1 MRLTRKTTAANELRD
16 NFLLTA
22 QGYLGYTASADG
34 SNYFG
39 QRVGYNGKGLPW
51 DGAFIDVVARESGL
65 RLTACVYTPVALS
78 RFLKANRVYNKP
90 QRGDIVFFETSTA
103 AREFGPPHVGIV
115 TDVSKFLTDGVFAT
129 IEGQTS
135 NGLPRGSNLQDGV
148 YQRLRTSTDVIA
160 FARPDFT
167 LTVSSTAAS
176 KNITAELPI
185 IKPAQVKP
193 TLRHRSVLLLQDA
206 LTQVTGVSGFNRGT
220 MCAKTKATYAYF
232 QRGIGQVG
240 ADGTPDLSSLQRLA
254 NETKLFSVEA

>member
-1 MRLTRKTTAANELRD
+1 MRLTRKITAANAARD

-51 DGAFIDVVARESGL
+51 DGAFIDVCARESGL

-78 RFLKANRVYNKP
+78 RFLRENRVYNKP

-103 AREFGPPHVGIV
+103 ARDFGPPHVGIV

-135 NGLPRGSNLQDGV
+135 NGLPRGSNLADGV

-160 FARPDFT
+160 FARPDFS
-167 LTVSSTAAS
+167 LSTQQPLLP
-176 KNITAELPI
+176 TDVELPT
-185 IKPAQVKP
+185 IKPAQVQP
-193 TLRHRSVLLLQDA
+193 TIRHKSVLLLQDA
-206 LTQVTGVSGFNRGT
+206 LTEVTGISGFNRGT
-220 MCAKTKATYAYF
+220 MCIKTKAAYAFF
-232 QRGIGQVG
+232 QRGIGQVD
-240 ADGTPDLSSLQRLA
+240 ANGTPDLGSLQRLA
-254 NETKLFSVEA
+254 NETRMFRVEA

>member
-1 MRLTRKTTAANELRD
+1 MRLTRKTTAANAARD

-51 DGAFIDVVARESGL
+51 DGAFIDVCARESGL

-78 RFLKANRVYNKP
+78 RFLRENRVYNKP

-103 AREFGPPHVGIV
+103 ASDRQFGPPHVGIV

-135 NGLPRGSNLQDGV
+135 NGLPRGSLLSDGV
-148 YQRLRTSTDVIA
+148 YQRLRTATDVIA

-167 LTVSSTAAS
+167 LTVRVPQTEDV
-176 KNITAELPI
+176 ELPT
-185 IKPAQVKP
+185 IKPAQVQP
-193 TLRHRSVLLLQDA
+193 TLRHKSVLLLQDA
-206 LTQVTGVSGFNRGT
+206 LTEVTGISGFNRGT
-220 MCAKTKATYAYF
+220 MCAKTKAAYAFF
-232 QRGIGQVG
+232 QRGIGQVAAEG
-240 ADGTPDLSSLQRLA
+240 FPDLGSLQRLA
-254 NETKLFSVEA
+254 NETQLFKVEA